1 MTPRAIIDNLVAQG
15 CAPRLT
21 PDGCGIVVP
30 KGAIT
35 EALKVAIRANKP
47 AIIRLLAE
55 AANDAHH
62 RPELAQ
68 GTAPT
73 APPQSVATVASVASS
88 HGLKAASF
96 PPTAPAPGPQGLDP
110 GEQALLNIAMKFC
123 NATHASDKERE
134 DWQRDVLETPP
145 HLRQGLYNYLR
156 EQLRPV
162 NLLWRNQK

>member
-47 AIIRLLAE
+47 AIIRLLTE
-55 AANDAHH
+55 AANDAHN
-62 RPELAQ
+62 RPELA
-68 GTAPT
+68 
-73 APPQSVATVASVASS
+73 
-88 HGLKAASF
+88 
-96 PPTAPAPGPQGLDP
+96 PPTAPAAPAHDH
-110 GEQALLNIAMKFC
+110 LLAIAMRFC
-123 NATHASDKERE
+123 DAIKASPRARE
-134 DWQRDVLETPP
+134 DWRRDVLETPP

-156 EQLRPV
+156 EQLRQPH
-162 NLLWRNQK
+162 LLWITP

>member
-47 AIIRLLAE
+47 AIIRLLTE
-55 AANDAHH
+55 AANDDHH
-62 RPELAQ
+62 HPELA
-68 GTAPT
+68 
-73 APPQSVATVASVASS
+73 
-88 HGLKAASF
+88 
-96 PPTAPAPGPQGLDP
+96 PPTAPAAPANDR
-110 GEQALLNIAMKFC
+110 LLAIAMRFC
-123 NATHASDKERE
+123 DAINASDKARE
-134 DWQRDVLETPP
+134 DWRRDVLETPP

-156 EQLRPV
+156 EQLQQPH
-162 NLLWRNQK
+162 LLWRTP

>member
-47 AIIRLLAE
+47 AIIRLLTE

-62 RPELAQ
+62 RPELA
-68 GTAPT
+68 
-73 APPQSVATVASVASS
+73 PPA
-88 HGLKAASF
+88 
-96 PPTAPAPGPQGLDP
+96 APAAPAHDR
-110 GEQALLNIAMKFC
+110 LLAIAMRYC
-123 NATHASDKERE
+123 DAINASDKARE
-134 DWQRDVLETPP
+134 DWRRDVRNTPQ
-145 HLRQGLYNYLR
+145 HLRQGLQNYLS
-156 EQLRPV
+156 EQLRQPH
-162 NLLWRNQK
+162 LLWRTP

>member
-47 AIIRLLAE
+47 AIIRLLTE

-62 RPELAQ
+62 HPELA
-68 GTAPT
+68 
-73 APPQSVATVASVASS
+73 
-88 HGLKAASF
+88 
-96 PPTAPAPGPQGLDP
+96 PPTAPAAPANDR
-110 GEQALLNIAMKFC
+110 LLAIAMRYC
-123 NATHASDKERE
+123 DAIHASDKARE
-134 DWQRDVLETPP
+134 DWHRDVLETPQ
-145 HLRQGLYNYLR
+145 HLRQGLGEYLR
-156 EQLRPV
+156 QQLRQPH
-162 NLLWRNQK
+162 LLWRTP

>member
-62 RPELAQ
+62 HPELA
-68 GTAPT
+68 
-73 APPQSVATVASVASS
+73 
-88 HGLKAASF
+88 
-96 PPTAPAPGPQGLDP
+96 PPTTPAHDR
-110 GEQALLNIAMKFC
+110 LLVIAVRYC
-123 NATHASDKERE
+123 DAINASNKARADWCE
-134 DWQRDVLETPP
+134 DVRNTPP

-156 EQLRPV
+156 EQLRQPH
-162 NLLWRNQK
+162 LLWRNP

>member
-47 AIIRLLAE
+47 AIIRLLTE

-68 GTAPT
+68 GTAP
-73 APPQSVATVASVASS
+73 
-88 HGLKAASF
+88 KAA
-96 PPTAPAPGPQGLDP
+96 ANDP
-110 GEQALLNIAMKFC
+110 GHDRLQVLAMAFCDHISASAQA
-123 NATHASDKERE
+123 RE
-134 DWQRDVLETPP
+134 DWQRDVADTPP
-145 HLRQGLYNYLR
+145 HLRQGLAAYLR
-156 EQLRPV
+156 EQMRHNYTRKFGEMP
-162 NLLWRNQK
+162 

>member
-47 AIIRLLAE
+47 AIIRLLTE

-62 RPELAQ
+62 RPELA
-68 GTAPT
+68 
-73 APPQSVATVASVASS
+73 
-88 HGLKAASF
+88 
-96 PPTAPAPGPQGLDP
+96 PPTAPAAPAHDR
-110 GEQALLNIAMKFC
+110 LLAIAMRFC
-123 NATHASDKERE
+123 DAIGASDKARE
-134 DWQRDVLETPP
+134 DWRRDVLETPP

-156 EQLRPV
+156 EQLRQPH
-162 NLLWRNQK
+162 LLWITP

>member
-47 AIIRLLAE
+47 AIIRLLTE

-62 RPELAQ
+62 RPELA
-68 GTAPT
+68 
-73 APPQSVATVASVASS
+73 
-88 HGLKAASF
+88 
-96 PPTAPAPGPQGLDP
+96 PPTAPAAPAHDR
-110 GEQALLNIAMKFC
+110 LLVIAMRFC
-123 NATHASDKERE
+123 DAINASDKARADWRE
-134 DWQRDVLETPP
+134 DVRNTPP

-156 EQLRPV
+156 EQLRQPH
-162 NLLWRNQK
+162 LLWRTP